1 MTIRDVIYLIIIIIL
16 LGFSFFFSMLDMAYS
31 NVKVSRLNRDN
42 TNSKKDKL
50 ILSYVNN
57 YDDTISTIL
66 FSNDFVNIFAS
77 SLTSILAVNLFIN
90 GNEDVV
96 TFIASIVLLF
106 VMLLFCE
113 IVPKAIAKN
122 NSYKI
127 IKGTVYVFSFFKYLF
142 YIFTKPINLLLNLI
156 TSRLVERTGEEDK
169 IASDDEL
176 ETMVDEIQE
185 EGIIDNEQSD
195 LIHNSITFKETSCY
209 EVMTPRVKIFGYDIT
224 TPFNKF
230 LQEEDCFKYSRIIV
244 YKKDKD
250 NIIGYIPTKN
260 LLRELIQNTKFN
272 IQKLVLPIE
281 SIFRTI
287 PISTAMQIMKK
298 SRHHILLVRDEY
310 GGSEGIITMEDILEE
325 LVGEIYDE
333 KDEANSEIIQTSDPN
348 TLVVKGSLNIIDL
361 FDEFNITDPDISEE
375 YSTVSGFVI
384 HTLSRYAN
392 VGDNFIYQNLYFEVL
407 QVKNYI
413 AELILVYKI
422 SDNMEDEEIATPT
435 LLKKIDA
442 IKKRTI
448 KKHNNVVEVIKKK
461 NND

>member
-1 MTIRDVIYLIIIIIL
+1 MNIRDVIYLIIIIFL

-31 NVKVSRLNRDN
+31 NVKVSRLNREN

-50 ILSYVNN
+50 ILKYVTN
-57 YDDTISTIL
+57 YEDTISTIL
-66 FSNDFVNIFAS
+66 FSNDFVNIFAT

-90 GNEDVV
+90 SNEDLV
-96 TFIASIVLLF
+96 TFLASIILLF

-122 NSYKI
+122 NSYTI
-127 IKGTVYVFSFFKYLF
+127 IKRTVYTFSVFKSIFF
-142 YIFTKPINLLLNLI
+142 IFTKPINMVLSII
-156 TSRLVERTGEEDK
+156 TSSLVERTGEEDK

-176 ETMVDEIQE
+176 ETMIDEIQE

-209 EVMTPRVKIFGYDIT
+209 EVMTPRVKIFGYDID
-224 TPFNKF
+224 TPFSKF
-230 LQEEDCFKYSRIIV
+230 LKEEDCFKYSRIIV
-244 YKKDKD
+244 YKRDKD

-260 LLRELIQNTKFN
+260 LLRELIQNNKFD
-272 IQKLVLPIE
+272 IHKLILPIE

-287 PISTAMQIMKK
+287 PISSAMQIMKK

-333 KDEANSEIIQTSDPN
+333 KDETSSEIIPTSDEN
-348 TLVVKGSLNIIDL
+348 TLIVKGSLNIVDL
-361 FDEFNITDPDISEE
+361 FDEFNIEDTNISEE

-384 HTLSRYAN
+384 HTLTRYAV
-392 VGDNFIYQNLYFEVL
+392 VGDHFIYRNLYFEVL

-422 SDNMEDEEIATPT
+422 EQNGEEEELATPQ
-435 LLKKIDA
+435 LFKKIEQ
-442 IKKRTI
+442 IKSKII
-448 KKHNNVVEVIKKK
+448 KKHDKIVEVIKKK
-461 NND
+461 NN